1 MTMMILIYL
10 AAALQIVSAYTF
22 FLWPFVF
29 LYVVLKMTDMVRNG
43 EREMKAFSKYFFLA
57 GLSLLFLLETPSTI
71 SMLLEGF
78 W

>member
-1 MTMMILIYL
+1 MTMILIIYL

-29 LYVVLKMTDMVRNG
+29 LYAVLKMTDMVRNG
-43 EREMKAFSKYFFLA
+43 ERETKAFFKYFFLA

-71 SMLLEGF
+71 STLLEGF